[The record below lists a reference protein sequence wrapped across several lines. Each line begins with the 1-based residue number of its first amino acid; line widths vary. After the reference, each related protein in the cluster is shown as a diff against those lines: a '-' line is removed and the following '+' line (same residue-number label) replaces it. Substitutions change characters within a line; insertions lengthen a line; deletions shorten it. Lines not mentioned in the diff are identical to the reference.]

1 MIMKYTLPKDTKISA
16 TVIKNA
22 IEYNEKRRA
31 RFDLLDRYYI
41 GDQNILHR
49 EKPDTLHNNRVMV
62 NHAKYIVDTNVG
74 YLLGNPVEYQATDKY
89 KIDDVLDAYKKQTMN
104 DTDSEIAKN
113 CAIFGLQYE
122 YIFSNEDANP
132 ESALLDVRNTIIT
145 YDNTIKHKKL
155 FAINYRPQFL
165 KSTDTKP
172 DHYDVMVVDNSSVKN
187 YTLKEDILTLVDDN
201 PHVFKDVPIIKY
213 LNNKDC
219 LGDFETVI
227 SLIDAYNIIQSDR
240 VNDREQLVDAIL
252 CFYGVKFTEEQMIE
266 LKEHRMISNIPLDG
280 KIEYLIKTLNESDTD
295 VLRKNIEND
304 IHKISMTP
312 NLADENF
319 ANNSSGVAISYKLL
333 AFDQNIKNK
342 ERYFE
347 RGLMERFRLYNNFLN
362 TKSSM
367 PLIPI
372 EEVDAIFKRNLPRND
387 YETSQ
392 MIMNLIGTVDKE
404 LLVSQLSFVRDS
416 KETVEL
422 AKTED
427 RATLY
432 SAVDFAKNEIKDAN
446 EAQNT
451 IE

>member
-1 MIMKYTLPKDTKISA
+1 MKYTLPKDTEINA
-16 TVIKNA
+16 TIIKEA
-22 IEYNEKRRA
+22 IDYNEERRE
-31 RFDLLDRYYI
+31 RFDTLDRYYI
-41 GDQNILHR
+41 GDQDILHR
-49 EKPDTLHNNRVMV
+49 EKPDLLHNNKVMI

-74 YLLGNPVEYQATDKY
+74 YLLGNPVEYQASVKY
-89 KIDDVLDAYKKQTMN
+89 NIDAVIDSYKKQTMN
-104 DTDSEIAKN
+104 DNDSEIAKN

-122 YIFSNEDANP
+122 YVFANEDAEP
-132 ESALLDVRNTIIT
+132 ESAILDVRNTIIA
-145 YDNTIKHKKL
+145 YDNTIKHNKM
-155 FAINYRPQFL
+155 FAVNYRPIF
-165 KSTDTKP
+165 KKPTDTNP
-172 DHYDVMVVDNSSVKN
+172 EYYDVIFVDDKVVRNYKLKGDN
-187 YTLKEDILTLVDDN
+187 LILEKEDA
-201 PHVFKDVPIIKY
+201 HAFKEVPMIEFV
-213 LNNKDC
+213 NNKDY
-219 LGDFETVI
+219 LGDFETVV
-227 SLIDAYNIIQSDR
+227 SLIDAYNLIQSDR

-252 CFYGVKFTEEQMIE
+252 CFYGMKFTPEQMAE
-266 LKEHRMISNIPLDG
+266 LKEHRMISNIPMDG

-295 VLRKNIEND
+295 ILRKNIEND

-367 PLIPI
+367 PIVPT

-392 MIMNLIGTVDKE
+392 MILNLQGIVDKE

-422 AKTED
+422 AAKED
-427 RATLY
+427 ETTLE
-432 SAVDFAKNEIKDAN
+432 SAAEFAKNEIKDAN
-446 EAQNT
+446 NGTDEV
-451 IE
+451 E

>member
-1 MIMKYTLPKDTKISA
+1 MKYTIAKDTEINA
-16 TVIKNA
+16 TVIKEA
-22 IEYNEKRRA
+22 ITYNEKRRE
-31 RFDLLDRYYI
+31 RFDTLDRYYI
-41 GDQNILHR
+41 GDQDILHR
-49 EKPDTLHNNRVMV
+49 EKPDLLHNNKVMI

-74 YLLGNPVEYQATDKY
+74 YLLGNPVEYQASDKIN
-89 KIDDVLDAYKKQTMN
+89 IDAVLDCYKKQTMN
-104 DTDSEIAKN
+104 DNDSEIAKN

-122 YIFSNEDANP
+122 YVFANEDAEP
-132 ESALLDVRNTIIT
+132 ESAILDVRNTIIV
-145 YDNTIKHKKL
+145 YDNTIKHNKM
-155 FAINYRPQFL
+155 FAVNYRPNF
-165 KSTDTKP
+165 KKPTDTSP
-172 DHYDVMVVDNSSVKN
+172 EYYDVIFVDNKVVRN
-187 YTLKEDILTLVDDN
+187 YRLKGDNLILDKEDT
-201 PHVFKDVPIIKY
+201 HAFKEVPMIEFV
-213 LNNKDC
+213 NNKDY
-219 LGDFETVI
+219 LGDFETVV
-227 SLIDAYNIIQSDR
+227 SLIDAYNLIQSDR

-252 CFYGVKFTEEQMIE
+252 CFYGMKFTPEQMAE
-266 LKEHRMISNIPLDG
+266 LKEHRMISNIPMDG

-295 VLRKNIEND
+295 ILRKNIEND

-367 PLIPI
+367 PIVPT

-392 MIMNLIGTVDKE
+392 MILNLQGIVDKE

-422 AKTED
+422 AAKED
-427 RATLY
+427 ETTLE
-432 SAVDFAKNEIKDAN
+432 SAAEFAKNEIKDAN
-446 EAQNT
+446 NGTDEV
-451 IE
+451 E

>member
-1 MIMKYTLPKDTKISA
+1 MKYTLPKDTEINA
-16 TVIKNA
+16 TVIKEA
-22 IEYNEKRRA
+22 ITYNEKRRE
-31 RFDLLDRYYI
+31 RFDTLDRYYI
-41 GDQNILHR
+41 GDQDILHR
-49 EKPDTLHNNRVMV
+49 EKPDLLHNNKVMI

-74 YLLGNPVEYQATDKY
+74 YLLGNPVEYQASDKIN
-89 KIDDVLDAYKKQTMN
+89 IDAVLDCYKKQTMN
-104 DTDSEIAKN
+104 DNDSEIAKN

-122 YIFSNEDANP
+122 YVFANEDAEP
-132 ESALLDVRNTIIT
+132 ESAILDVRNTIIA
-145 YDNTIKHKKL
+145 YDNTIKHNKM
-155 FAINYRPQFL
+155 FAVNYRPIY
-165 KSTDTKP
+165 KKPTDTNP
-172 DHYDVMVVDNSSVKN
+172 EYYDV
-187 YTLKEDILTLVDDN
+187 IFVDDKVVRN
-201 PHVFKDVPIIKY
+201 YRLKGDNLILDNEDTHAFKEVPMIEFV
-213 LNNKDC
+213 NNKDY
-219 LGDFETVI
+219 LGDFETVV
-227 SLIDAYNIIQSDR
+227 SLIDAYNLIQSDR

-252 CFYGVKFTEEQMIE
+252 CFYGMKFTPEQMAE
-266 LKEHRMISNIPLDG
+266 LKEHRMISNIPMDG

-295 VLRKNIEND
+295 ILRKNIEND

-367 PLIPI
+367 PIVPT

-392 MIMNLIGTVDKE
+392 MILNLQGIVDKE

-422 AKTED
+422 AAKED
-427 RATLY
+427 EMTLE
-432 SAVDFAKNEIKDAN
+432 SAAEFAKNEIKDAN
-446 EAQNT
+446 NDADEV
-451 IE
+451 E

>member
-1 MIMKYTLPKDTKISA
+1 MKYTLPKDTEINA
-16 TVIKNA
+16 TVIKEA
-22 IEYNEKRRA
+22 ITYNEKRRE
-31 RFDLLDRYYI
+31 RFDTLDRYYI
-41 GDQNILHR
+41 GDQDILHR
-49 EKPDTLHNNRVMV
+49 EKPDLLHNNKVMI

-74 YLLGNPVEYQATDKY
+74 YLLGNPVEYQASV
-89 KIDDVLDAYKKQTMN
+89 KINIDAVLDCYKKQTMN
-104 DTDSEIAKN
+104 DNDSEIAKN
-113 CAIFGLQYE
+113 CAIFGIQYE
-122 YIFSNEDANP
+122 YVFANEDAEP
-132 ESALLDVRNTIIT
+132 ESAILDVRNTIIA
-145 YDNTIKHKKL
+145 YDNTIKHNKL
-155 FAINYRPQFL
+155 FAVNYRPVF
-165 KSTDTKP
+165 KKPTDTDP
-172 DHYDVMVVDNSSVKN
+172 EYYDVIFVDNKVVRN
-187 YTLKEDILTLVDDN
+187 YRLKGDNLILDKEDA
-201 PHVFKDVPIIKY
+201 HAFKEVPMIEFA
-213 LNNKDC
+213 NNKDY
-219 LGDFETVI
+219 LGDFETVV
-227 SLIDAYNIIQSDR
+227 SLIDAYNLIQSDR

-252 CFYGVKFTEEQMIE
+252 CFYGMKFTPEQMAE
-266 LKEHRMISNIPLDG
+266 LKEHRMISNIPMDG

-295 VLRKNIEND
+295 ILRKNIEND

-367 PLIPI
+367 PIVPT

-392 MIMNLIGTVDKE
+392 MILNLQGIVDKE

-422 AKTED
+422 AAKED
-427 RATLY
+427 ETTLE
-432 SAVDFAKNEIKDAN
+432 SAAEFAKNEIKDAN
-446 EAQNT
+446 NDADEV
-451 IE
+451 E

>member
-1 MIMKYTLPKDTKISA
+1 MKYTLPKDTEINA
-16 TVIKNA
+16 TVIKEA
-22 IEYNEKRRA
+22 ITYNEKRRE
-31 RFDLLDRYYI
+31 RFDTLDRYYI
-41 GDQNILHR
+41 GDQDILHR
-49 EKPDTLHNNRVMV
+49 EKPDLLHNNKVMI

-74 YLLGNPVEYQATDKY
+74 YLLGNPVEYQASDKIN
-89 KIDDVLDAYKKQTMN
+89 IDAVLDCYKKQTMN
-104 DTDSEIAKN
+104 DNDSEIAKN

-122 YIFSNEDANP
+122 YVFANEDAEP
-132 ESALLDVRNTIIT
+132 ESAILDVRNTIIA
-145 YDNTIKHKKL
+145 YDNTIKHNKM
-155 FAINYRPQFL
+155 FAVNYRPIY
-165 KSTDTKP
+165 KKPTDTNP
-172 DHYDVMVVDNSSVKN
+172 EYYDV
-187 YTLKEDILTLVDDN
+187 IFVDDKVVRN
-201 PHVFKDVPIIKY
+201 YRLKGDNLILDNEDTHAFKEVPMIEFV
-213 LNNKDC
+213 NNKDY
-219 LGDFETVI
+219 LGDFETVV
-227 SLIDAYNIIQSDR
+227 SLIDAYNLIQSDR

-252 CFYGVKFTEEQMIE
+252 CFYGMKFTPEQMAE
-266 LKEHRMISNIPLDG
+266 LKEHRMISNIPMDG

-295 VLRKNIEND
+295 ILRKNIEND

-367 PLIPI
+367 PIVPT

-392 MIMNLIGTVDKE
+392 MILNIQGIVDKE

-422 AKTED
+422 AAKEDKT
-427 RATLY
+427 TLE
-432 SAVDFAKNEIKDAN
+432 SVAEFAKNEIKDAN
-446 EAQNT
+446 NGTNEV
-451 IE
+451 E

>member
-1 MIMKYTLPKDTKISA
+1 MKYTLPKDTEINA
-16 TVIKNA
+16 TVIKEA
-22 IEYNEKRRA
+22 IDYNEKRRE
-31 RFDLLDRYYI
+31 RFDTLDRYYI
-41 GDQNILHR
+41 GDQDILHR
-49 EKPDTLHNNRVMV
+49 EKPDLLHNNKVMI

-74 YLLGNPVEYQATDKY
+74 YLLGNPVEYQASDKIN
-89 KIDDVLDAYKKQTMN
+89 IDAVLDCYKKQTMN
-104 DTDSEIAKN
+104 DNDSEIAKN

-122 YIFSNEDANP
+122 YVFANEDAEP
-132 ESALLDVRNTIIT
+132 ESAILDVRNTIIA
-145 YDNTIKHKKL
+145 YDNTIKHNKI
-155 FAINYRPQFL
+155 FAVNYRPIF
-165 KSTDTKP
+165 KKPTDTDP
-172 DHYDVMVVDNSSVKN
+172 EYYDVIFVDNKVVRN
-187 YTLKEDILTLVDDN
+187 YRLKGDNLILDKEDT
-201 PHVFKDVPIIKY
+201 HAFKEVPMIEFV
-213 LNNKDC
+213 NNKDY
-219 LGDFETVI
+219 LGDFETVV
-227 SLIDAYNIIQSDR
+227 SLIDAYNLIQSDR

-252 CFYGVKFTEEQMIE
+252 CFYGMKFTPEQMAE
-266 LKEHRMISNIPLDG
+266 LKEHRMISNIPMDG

-295 VLRKNIEND
+295 ILRKNIEND

-367 PLIPI
+367 PIVPT

-392 MIMNLIGTVDKE
+392 MILNLQGIVDKE

-422 AKTED
+422 AAKED
-427 RATLY
+427 ETTLE
-432 SAVDFAKNEIKDAN
+432 SAAEFAKNEIKDAN
-446 EAQNT
+446 NGADEV
-451 IE
+451 E

>member
-1 MIMKYTLPKDTKISA
+1 MRYTLPKDTEITADVLKA
-16 TVIKNA
+16 A
-22 IEYNEKRRA
+22 IEYNEKRRK

-41 GDQNILHR
+41 GDQDILHR
-49 EKPDTLHNNRVMV
+49 EKPDILRNNQVMI

-74 YLLGNPVEYQATDKY
+74 YLLGNPVEYQVTEGIE
-89 KIDDVLDAYKKQTMN
+89 IDQVLDVYKKQTIN
-104 DTDSEIAKN
+104 DLDSEVAKG

-122 YIFSNEDANP
+122 YIYANEDAEP
-132 ESALLDVRNTIIT
+132 ESAILDVRNTIIA
-145 YDNTIKHKKL
+145 YDNTLQHKKM
-155 FAINYRPQFL
+155 FAINYRPQYE
-165 KSTDTKP
+165 KPTDTNP
-172 DHYDVMVVDNSSVKN
+172 EYYDILVVDNTTIRN
-187 YTLKEDILTLVDDN
+187 YILKGDLLTLIGEE
-201 PHVFKDVPIIKY
+201 PHVFKKVPVIEYI
-213 LNNKDC
+213 NNKDY
-219 LGDFETVI
+219 LGDFEPVI

-252 CFYGVKFTEEQMIE
+252 CFYGVKFTEEQMAE

-280 KIEYLIKTLNESDTD
+280 KIEYLVKTINEADTD

-333 AFDQNIKNK
+333 SFDQNIKNK

-347 RGLMERFRLYNNFLN
+347 RGLMERFKLYNAFLN
-362 TKSSM
+362 TKSGM
-367 PLIPI
+367 QLISTAD
-372 EEVDAIFKRNLPRND
+372 VDAVFKRNLPRND

-392 MIMNLIGTVDKE
+392 MINNLVGTVDKE

-422 AKTED
+422 AKQED
-427 RATLY
+427 QDTLF
-432 SAVDFAKNEIKDAN
+432 SAVKYAENEIKDAN
-446 EAQNT
+446 NGQEPV
-451 IE
+451 E

>member
-1 MIMKYTLPKDTKISA
+1 MKYTLPKDIEINA
-16 TVIKNA
+16 TIIKNA
-22 IEYNEKRRA
+22 IKHNEKRRA

-74 YLLGNPVEYQATDKY
+74 YLLGNPVEYQATDGY
-89 KIDDVLDAYKKQTMN
+89 KIDNVLDSYKKQTMN
-104 DTDSEIAKN
+104 DIDSEIAKN
-113 CAIFGLQYE
+113 CAIFGVQYE
-122 YIFSNEDANP
+122 YVFSNEEANP
-132 ESALLDVRNTIIT
+132 ESALLDVRNTIIA
-145 YDNTIKHKKL
+145 YDNTIKHEKM

-165 KSTDTKP
+165 KPTDTEP
-172 DHYDVMVVDNSSVKN
+172 SHYDVMVVDKKSVKN
-187 YTLKEDILTLVDDN
+187 YILKEDVLTLLDDN
-201 PHVFKDVPIIKY
+201 PHVFKNVPVIEF

-333 AFDQNIKNK
+333 VFDQNIKNK

-347 RGLMERFRLYNNFLN
+347 RGLMERFCLYNNFLN

-367 PLIPI
+367 PIIPI

-392 MIMNLIGTVDKE
+392 MIMNLVGTVDKE

-427 RATLY
+427 RMSLY
-432 SAVDFAKNEIKDAN
+432 SAVNFAKNEIKDIN
-446 EAQNT
+446 GTKNT

>member
-1 MIMKYTLPKDTKISA
+1 MKYTLPKDTEINA
-16 TVIKNA
+16 TVIKEA
-22 IEYNEKRRA
+22 ITYNEKRRE
-31 RFDLLDRYYI
+31 RFDTLDRYYI
-41 GDQNILHR
+41 GDQDILHR
-49 EKPDTLHNNRVMV
+49 EKPDLLHNNKVMI

-74 YLLGNPVEYQATDKY
+74 YLLGNPVEYQASDKIN
-89 KIDDVLDAYKKQTMN
+89 IDAVLDCYKKQTMN
-104 DTDSEIAKN
+104 DNDSEIAKN

-122 YIFSNEDANP
+122 YVFANEDAEP
-132 ESALLDVRNTIIT
+132 ESAILDVRNTIIA
-145 YDNTIKHKKL
+145 YDNTIKHNKM
-155 FAINYRPQFL
+155 FAVNYRPIY
-165 KSTDTKP
+165 KKPTDTNP
-172 DHYDVMVVDNSSVKN
+172 EYYDV
-187 YTLKEDILTLVDDN
+187 IFVDDKVVRN
-201 PHVFKDVPIIKY
+201 YRLKGDNLILDNEDTHAFKEVPMIEFV
-213 LNNKDC
+213 NNKDY
-219 LGDFETVI
+219 LGDFETVV
-227 SLIDAYNIIQSDR
+227 SLIDAYNLIQSDR

-252 CFYGVKFTEEQMIE
+252 CFYGMKFTPEQMAE
-266 LKEHRMISNIPLDG
+266 LKEHRMISNIPMDG

-295 VLRKNIEND
+295 ILRKNIEND

-367 PLIPI
+367 PIVPT
-372 EEVDAIFKRNLPRND
+372 EEVDALFKRNLPRND

-392 MIMNLIGTVDKE
+392 MILNLQGIVDKE

-422 AKTED
+422 AAKED
-427 RATLY
+427 EMTLE
-432 SAVDFAKNEIKDAN
+432 SAAEFAKNEIKDAN
-446 EAQNT
+446 NDADEV
-451 IE
+451 E

>member
-1 MIMKYTLPKDTKISA
+1 MKYTLPKDTEINA
-16 TVIKNA
+16 TVIKEA
-22 IEYNEKRRA
+22 IDYNEKRRE
-31 RFDLLDRYYI
+31 RFDTLDRYYI
-41 GDQNILHR
+41 GDQDILHR
-49 EKPDTLHNNRVMV
+49 EKPDLLHNNKVMI

-74 YLLGNPVEYQATDKY
+74 YLLGNPVEYQASN
-89 KIDDVLDAYKKQTMN
+89 KINIDAVLDCYKKQTMN
-104 DTDSEIAKN
+104 DNDSEIAKN

-122 YIFSNEDANP
+122 YVFANESAEP
-132 ESALLDVRNTIIT
+132 ESAILDVRNTIIA
-145 YDNTIKHKKL
+145 YDNTIKHNKM
-155 FAINYRPQFL
+155 FAVNYRPIF
-165 KSTDTKP
+165 KKPTDTDP
-172 DHYDVMVVDNSSVKN
+172 EYYDVIFVDNKVVRN
-187 YTLKEDILTLVDDN
+187 YRLKGDNLILDKEDS
-201 PHVFKDVPIIKY
+201 HAFKEVPMIEY
-213 LNNKDC
+213 VNNKDY
-219 LGDFETVI
+219 LGDFETVV
-227 SLIDAYNIIQSDR
+227 SLIDAYNLIQSDR

-252 CFYGVKFTEEQMIE
+252 CFYGMKFTPEQMAE
-266 LKEHRMISNIPLDG
+266 LKEHRMISNIPMDG

-295 VLRKNIEND
+295 ILRKNIEND

-367 PLIPI
+367 PIVPT

-392 MIMNLIGTVDKE
+392 MILNLQGIVDKE

-422 AKTED
+422 AAKED
-427 RATLY
+427 ETTLE
-432 SAVDFAKNEIKDAN
+432 SAAEFAKNEIKDAN
-446 EAQNT
+446 NGTDGVE
-451 IE
+451 

>member
-1 MIMKYTLPKDTKISA
+1 MKYTLPKDTEINA
-16 TVIKNA
+16 TVIKEA
-22 IEYNEKRRA
+22 ITYNEKRRE
-31 RFDLLDRYYI
+31 RFDTLDRYYI
-41 GDQNILHR
+41 GDQDILHR
-49 EKPDTLHNNRVMV
+49 EKPDLLHNNKVMI

-74 YLLGNPVEYQATDKY
+74 YLLGNPVEYQASDKY
-89 KIDDVLDAYKKQTMN
+89 NIDAVLDCYKKQTMN
-104 DTDSEIAKN
+104 DNDSEIAKN

-122 YIFSNEDANP
+122 YVFANEDAEP
-132 ESALLDVRNTIIT
+132 ESAILDVRNTIIA
-145 YDNTIKHKKL
+145 YDNTIKHNKM
-155 FAINYRPQFL
+155 FAVNYRPIYKKPTDTNPEYYDVIFVDDKVVRNYRL
-165 KSTDTKP
+165 KS
-172 DHYDVMVVDNSSVKN
+172 DNLILDN
-187 YTLKEDILTLVDDN
+187 EDAHAFKE
-201 PHVFKDVPIIKY
+201 VPMIEFV
-213 LNNKDC
+213 NNKDY
-219 LGDFETVI
+219 LGDFETVV
-227 SLIDAYNIIQSDR
+227 SLIDAYNLIQSDR

-252 CFYGVKFTEEQMIE
+252 CFYGMKFTPEQMAE
-266 LKEHRMISNIPLDG
+266 LKEHRMISNIPMDG

-295 VLRKNIEND
+295 ILRKNIEND

-367 PLIPI
+367 PIVPT

-392 MIMNLIGTVDKE
+392 MILNLQGIVDKE

-422 AKTED
+422 AAKED
-427 RATLY
+427 ETTLE
-432 SAVDFAKNEIKDAN
+432 SAAEFAKNEIKDAN
-446 EAQNT
+446 NDTDEV
-451 IE
+451 E

>member
-1 MIMKYTLPKDTKISA
+1 MKYTLPRDTEINA
-16 TVIKNA
+16 TIIKEA
-22 IEYNEKRRA
+22 IDYNEERRE
-31 RFDLLDRYYI
+31 RFDTLDRYYI
-41 GDQNILHR
+41 GDQDILHR
-49 EKPDTLHNNRVMV
+49 EKPDLLHNNKVMI

-74 YLLGNPVEYQATDKY
+74 YLLGNPVEYQVSNKY
-89 KIDDVLDAYKKQTMN
+89 NIDAVLDCYKKQTMN
-104 DTDSEIAKN
+104 DNDSEIAKN

-122 YIFSNEDANP
+122 YVFANEDAEP
-132 ESALLDVRNTIIT
+132 ESAILDVRNTIIV
-145 YDNTIKHKKL
+145 YDNTIKHNKM
-155 FAINYRPQFL
+155 FAVNYRPIF
-165 KSTDTKP
+165 KKPTDTNP
-172 DHYDVMVVDNSSVKN
+172 EYYDVIFADDKVVRNYKLKGDN
-187 YTLKEDILTLVDDN
+187 LIIEKEDA
-201 PHVFKDVPIIKY
+201 HAFKEVPMIEFV
-213 LNNKDC
+213 NNMDY
-219 LGDFETVI
+219 LGDFETVVT
-227 SLIDAYNIIQSDR
+227 LIDAYNLIQSDR

-252 CFYGVKFTEEQMIE
+252 CFYGMKFTPEQMAE
-266 LKEHRMISNIPLDG
+266 LKEHRMISNIPMDG

-295 VLRKNIEND
+295 ILRKNIEND

-347 RGLMERFRLYNNFLN
+347 HGLMERFRLYNNFLN

-367 PLIPI
+367 PIVPT

-392 MIMNLIGTVDKE
+392 MILNLQGIVDKE

-422 AKTED
+422 AAKED
-427 RATLY
+427 VTTLE
-432 SAVDFAKNEIKDAN
+432 SAAEFAKNEIKDAN
-446 EAQNT
+446 NDTDEV
-451 IE
+451 E

>member
-1 MIMKYTLPKDTKISA
+1 MRYALPKDTEINA
-16 TVIKNA
+16 TIIKEA
-22 IEYNEKRRA
+22 IDYNEKRRK

-41 GDQNILHR
+41 GDQDILHR
-49 EKPDTLHNNRVMV
+49 EKPETLHNNRVMV

-74 YLLGNPVEYQATDKY
+74 YLLGNPVEYQSSQGY
-89 KIDDVLDAYKKQTMN
+89 KIDQVLDCYKRQTMS
-104 DTDSEIAKN
+104 DIDSEIAKN

-122 YIFSNEDANP
+122 YVFADESAEP
-132 ESALLDVRNTIIT
+132 ESAILDVRSTIIA
-145 YDNTIKHKKL
+145 YDNTIKHEKL
-155 FAINYRPQFL
+155 FAVNYRPQYL
-165 KSTDTKP
+165 KPTDHEP
-172 DHYDVMVVDNSSVKN
+172 DHYDVIYVDKTTIKH
-187 YTLKEDILTLVDDN
+187 YTLKGDALRLEREE
-201 PHVFKDVPIIKY
+201 PHVFKEVPVIEY

-219 LGDFETVI
+219 LGDFEPVI

-252 CFYGVKFTEEQMIE
+252 CFYGVKFTEEQMAE

-280 KIEYLIKTLNESDTD
+280 KIEYLIKSLNESDTD
-295 VLRKNIEND
+295 ILRKNIEND

-333 AFDQNIKNK
+333 SFDQNIKNK

-347 RGLMERFRLYNNFLN
+347 RGLMERFCLYNTFLN

-367 PLIPI
+367 PIVPP

-392 MIMNLIGTVDKE
+392 MILNLQGVVDKE

-422 AKTED
+422 AKQED
-427 RATLY
+427 TTTLQT
-432 SAVDFAKNEIKDAN
+432 AADFAKNEIKDSNADTD
-446 EAQNT
+446 E
-451 IE
+451 I

>member
-1 MIMKYTLPKDTKISA
+1 MKYTLPKDTEINA
-16 TVIKNA
+16 TVVKEA
-22 IEYNEKRRA
+22 IDYNEKRRE
-31 RFDLLDRYYI
+31 RFDTLDRYYI
-41 GDQNILHR
+41 GDQDILHR
-49 EKPDTLHNNRVMV
+49 EKPDLLHNNKVMI

-74 YLLGNPVEYQATDKY
+74 YLLGNPVEYQASDKIN
-89 KIDDVLDAYKKQTMN
+89 IDAVLDCYKKQTMN
-104 DTDSEIAKN
+104 DNDSEIAKN

-122 YIFSNEDANP
+122 YVFANESAEP
-132 ESALLDVRNTIIT
+132 ESAILDVRNTIIT
-145 YDNTIKHKKL
+145 YDNTIKHNKM
-155 FAINYRPQFL
+155 FAVNYRPIF
-165 KSTDTKP
+165 KKPTDTDP
-172 DHYDVMVVDNSSVKN
+172 EYYDVIFVDNKVVRN
-187 YTLKEDILTLVDDN
+187 YRLKGDNLILDKEDS
-201 PHVFKDVPIIKY
+201 HAFKEVPMIEFV
-213 LNNKDC
+213 NNKDY
-219 LGDFETVI
+219 LGDFETVV
-227 SLIDAYNIIQSDR
+227 SLIDAYNLIQSDR

-252 CFYGVKFTEEQMIE
+252 CFYGMKFTPEQMAE
-266 LKEHRMISNIPLDG
+266 LKEHRMISNIPMDG

-295 VLRKNIEND
+295 ILRKNIEND

-367 PLIPI
+367 PIVPT

-392 MIMNLIGTVDKE
+392 MILNLQGIVDKE

-422 AKTED
+422 AAKEGET
-427 RATLY
+427 TLE
-432 SAVDFAKNEIKDAN
+432 SAAEFAKNEIKDAN
-446 EAQNT
+446 NDTDEV
-451 IE
+451 E

>member
-1 MIMKYTLPKDTKISA
+1 MKYTIAKDTEINA
-16 TVIKNA
+16 TVIKEA
-22 IEYNEKRRA
+22 IDYNEKRRE
-31 RFDLLDRYYI
+31 RFDTLDRYYI
-41 GDQNILHR
+41 GDQDILHR
-49 EKPDTLHNNRVMV
+49 EKPDLLHNNKVMI

-74 YLLGNPVEYQATDKY
+74 YLLGNPVEYQASDKVN
-89 KIDDVLDAYKKQTMN
+89 IDAVLDCYKKQTMN
-104 DTDSEIAKN
+104 DNDSEIAKN

-122 YIFSNEDANP
+122 YVFANEDAEP
-132 ESALLDVRNTIIT
+132 ESAILDVRNTIIV
-145 YDNTIKHKKL
+145 YDNTIKHNKM
-155 FAINYRPQFL
+155 FAVNYRPIF
-165 KSTDTKP
+165 KKPTDTDP
-172 DHYDVMVVDNSSVKN
+172 EYYDVIFVDNRVVRN
-187 YTLKEDILTLVDDN
+187 YRLKGENLILDKEDS
-201 PHVFKDVPIIKY
+201 HAFKEVPMIEFV
-213 LNNKDC
+213 NNKDY
-219 LGDFETVI
+219 LGDFETVV
-227 SLIDAYNIIQSDR
+227 SLIDAYNLIQSDR

-252 CFYGVKFTEEQMIE
+252 CFYGMKFTPEQMAE
-266 LKEHRMISNIPLDG
+266 LKEHRMISNIPMDG

-295 VLRKNIEND
+295 ILRKNIEND

-367 PLIPI
+367 PIVPT

-392 MIMNLIGTVDKE
+392 MILNLQGIVDKE

-422 AKTED
+422 AAKED
-427 RATLY
+427 EATLE
-432 SAVDFAKNEIKDAN
+432 SAAEFAKNEIKDAN
-446 EAQNT
+446 NDADEV
-451 IE
+451 E

>member
-1 MIMKYTLPKDTKISA
+1 MKYTLPKDTEINA
-16 TVIKNA
+16 TVVKEA
-22 IEYNEKRRA
+22 IDYNEKRRE
-31 RFDLLDRYYI
+31 RFDTLDRYYI
-41 GDQNILHR
+41 GDQDILHR
-49 EKPDTLHNNRVMV
+49 EKPDLLHNNKVMI

-74 YLLGNPVEYQATDKY
+74 YLLGNPVEYQASDKIN
-89 KIDDVLDAYKKQTMN
+89 IDAVLDCYKKQTMN
-104 DTDSEIAKN
+104 DNDSEIAKN

-122 YIFSNEDANP
+122 YVFANESAEP
-132 ESALLDVRNTIIT
+132 ESAILDVRNTIIA
-145 YDNTIKHKKL
+145 YDNTIKHNKM
-155 FAINYRPQFL
+155 FAVNYRPIF
-165 KSTDTKP
+165 KKPTDTDP
-172 DHYDVMVVDNSSVKN
+172 EYYDVIFVDNKVVRN
-187 YTLKEDILTLVDDN
+187 YRLKGDNLILDKEDS
-201 PHVFKDVPIIKY
+201 HAFKEVPMIEFV
-213 LNNKDC
+213 NNKDY
-219 LGDFETVI
+219 LGDFETVV
-227 SLIDAYNIIQSDR
+227 SLIDAYNLIQSDR

-252 CFYGVKFTEEQMIE
+252 CFYGMKFTPEQMAE
-266 LKEHRMISNIPLDG
+266 LKEHRMISNIPMDG

-295 VLRKNIEND
+295 ILRKNIEND

-367 PLIPI
+367 PIVPT

-392 MIMNLIGTVDKE
+392 MILNLQGIVDKE

-422 AKTED
+422 AAKED
-427 RATLY
+427 ETTLE
-432 SAVDFAKNEIKDAN
+432 SAAEFAKNEIKDAN
-446 EAQNT
+446 NDTDEV
-451 IE
+451 E

>member
-1 MIMKYTLPKDTKISA
+1 MKYTLPKDTEINA
-16 TVIKNA
+16 TIIKEVID
-22 IEYNEKRRA
+22 YNEERRE
-31 RFDLLDRYYI
+31 RFDTLDRYYI
-41 GDQNILHR
+41 GDQDILHR
-49 EKPDTLHNNRVMV
+49 EKPDLLHNNKVMI

-74 YLLGNPVEYQATDKY
+74 YLLGNPVEYQASAKY
-89 KIDDVLDAYKKQTMN
+89 NIDAVIDSYKKQTMN
-104 DTDSEIAKN
+104 DNDSEIAKN

-122 YIFSNEDANP
+122 YVFANEDAEP
-132 ESALLDVRNTIIT
+132 ESAILDVRNTIIA
-145 YDNTIKHKKL
+145 YDNTIKHNKL
-155 FAINYRPQFL
+155 FAVNYRPIF
-165 KSTDTKP
+165 KKPTDTNP
-172 DHYDVMVVDNSSVKN
+172 EYYDVIFVDDKVVRNYKLKGDN
-187 YTLKEDILTLVDDN
+187 LILEKEDA
-201 PHVFKDVPIIKY
+201 HAFKEVPMIEFV
-213 LNNKDC
+213 NNKDY
-219 LGDFETVI
+219 LGDFETVV
-227 SLIDAYNIIQSDR
+227 SLIDAYNLIQSDR

-252 CFYGVKFTEEQMIE
+252 CFYGMKFTPEQMAE
-266 LKEHRMISNIPLDG
+266 LKEHRMISNIPMDG

-295 VLRKNIEND
+295 ILRKNIEND

-367 PLIPI
+367 PIVPT

-392 MIMNLIGTVDKE
+392 MILNLQGIVDKE

-422 AKTED
+422 AAKED
-427 RATLY
+427 ETTLE
-432 SAVDFAKNEIKDAN
+432 SAAEFAKNEIKDAN
-446 EAQNT
+446 NGADEV
-451 IE
+451 E

>member
-1 MIMKYTLPKDTKISA
+1 MRYTLPKDTEITA
-16 TVIKNA
+16 DVIKAA
-22 IEYNEKRRA
+22 IKYNEKRRK

-41 GDQNILHR
+41 GDQDILHR
-49 EKPDTLHNNRVMV
+49 EKPDILRNNQVMI

-74 YLLGNPVEYQATDKY
+74 YLLGNPVEYQVTEGLE
-89 KIDDVLDAYKKQTMN
+89 IDQVLDVYKKQTIN
-104 DTDSEIAKN
+104 DLDSEVAKG

-122 YIFSNEDANP
+122 YIYANEDAEP
-132 ESALLDVRNTIIT
+132 ESATLDVRNTIIA
-145 YDNTIKHKKL
+145 YDNTLQHKKM
-155 FAINYRPQFL
+155 FAINYRPQYE
-165 KSTDTKP
+165 KPTDTDP
-172 DHYDVMVVDNSSVKN
+172 EYYDVLVVDNTTIHN
-187 YTLKEDILTLVDDN
+187 YILKGDLLTLVGEK
-201 PHVFKDVPIIKY
+201 PHVFKKVPVIEYI
-213 LNNKDC
+213 NNKDY
-219 LGDFETVI
+219 LGDFEPVI

-252 CFYGVKFTEEQMIE
+252 CFYGVKFTEEQMAE

-280 KIEYLIKTLNESDTD
+280 KIEYLVKTINEADTD

-333 AFDQNIKNK
+333 SFDQNIKNK

-347 RGLMERFRLYNNFLN
+347 RGLMERFELYNTFLN
-362 TKSSM
+362 TKSGM
-367 PLIPI
+367 QLISTAD
-372 EEVDAIFKRNLPRND
+372 VDAVFKRNLPRND

-392 MIMNLIGTVDKE
+392 MINNLVGTVDKE

-422 AKTED
+422 AKQED
-427 RATLY
+427 QDTLF
-432 SAVDFAKNEIKDAN
+432 SAVKYAENEIKDAN
-446 EAQNT
+446 NDQEPV
-451 IE
+451 E

>member
-1 MIMKYTLPKDTKISA
+1 MKYTLPKDTEINA
-16 TVIKNA
+16 TVIKEA
-22 IEYNEKRRA
+22 IDYNEDRRK

-41 GDQNILHR
+41 GDQDILHR
-49 EKPDTLHNNRVMV
+49 EKPDTLHNNKVMV

-74 YLLGNPVEYQATDKY
+74 YLLGNPVEYQVTDKLN
-89 KIDDVLDAYKKQTMN
+89 IDPVLDCYKKQTMN
-104 DTDSEIAKN
+104 DIDSEIAKN

-122 YIFSNEDANP
+122 YIFANENAEP
-132 ESALLDVRNTIIT
+132 ESAVLDVRNTIIA
-145 YDNTIKHKKL
+145 YDNTIKHNKL
-155 FAINYRPQFL
+155 FAVNYRPVFN
-165 KSTDTKP
+165 KPTDKDP
-172 DHYDVMVVDNSSVKN
+172 AYYDVIFADSKVVRN
-187 YTLKEDILTLVDDN
+187 YTLKSDRLALEKEEA
-201 PHVFKDVPIIKY
+201 HAFREVPMIEF
-213 LNNKDC
+213 LNNKDY
-219 LGDFETVI
+219 LGDFESVV
-227 SLIDAYNIIQSDR
+227 SLIDAYNLIQSDR

-252 CFYGVKFTEEQMIE
+252 CFYGVKFTEEQMAE
-266 LKEHRMISNIPLDG
+266 LKEHRMISNIPMDG
-280 KIEYLIKTLNESDTD
+280 KIEYLIKSLNESDTD

-367 PLIPI
+367 PIVPT

-392 MIMNLIGTVDKE
+392 MILNLQGVVDKE

-422 AKTED
+422 AAKED
-427 RATLY
+427 QTTLE
-432 SAVDFAKNEIKDAN
+432 SAVDFAKNEIKDAKN
-446 EAQNT
+446 DTDEVK
-451 IE
+451 